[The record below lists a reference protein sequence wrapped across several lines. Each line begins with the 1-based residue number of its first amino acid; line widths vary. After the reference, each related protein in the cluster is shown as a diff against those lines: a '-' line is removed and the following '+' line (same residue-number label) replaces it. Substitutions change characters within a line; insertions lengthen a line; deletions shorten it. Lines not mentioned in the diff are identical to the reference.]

1 MAGKQSNANKKRSL
15 AVLNLAAI
23 VERCDEQILPAVFF
37 FLGRSLHA
45 SLPDLGM
52 LTLSRAL
59 VQALASPLSGILGT
73 TLNRTFIVALGCI
86 LWGTMTSAI
95 GLCTTL
101 TQAMA
106 ACALNGLGLALVV
119 PTLSSLVA
127 DSTSVGVRGKAFGA
141 MGLTASLGGMAGA
154 LFATN
159 VGATSG
165 FWGVAGWR
173 WAFHAVA
180 AVAFLTAWLVHKYA
194 LDPGFLNK
202 KEIFSRDSG
211 QAGGGSHDARYTDQQ
226 VGEMD
231 EGELLLSKNI
241 TPIHSNSNSDIYFS
255 AATTSNK
262 SRNSV
267 WQSIYS
273 ILRIPSFQV
282 IVLQGIVGSIPWQAM
297 AMMTLWLQLL
307 NFSNFQSSVLTA
319 IFTLGCAVGNLLG
332 GTLGDAAARKAPAQ
346 GRIYV
351 CQASVFLAMPLSW
364 LLFKG
369 LAVPRSAPPFS
380 IDLSTRNSTSI
391 LTSTFSD
398 GVVVNNTNSSATFM
412 TTKALPTEKSAAD
425 NFENNLEK
433 ENNLPLL
440 SSYLHHHHQQQHSSS
455 SASVLLLYAFVLL
468 ITGLSISWCGC
479 NNSALFSELV
489 PENQR
494 THVYAFDRSF
504 EGALGACGA
513 PLVGI
518 AAERLFGF
526 QGSMSEAAVS
536 VAAQE
541 MAARALSSA
550 LLLCL
555 VGPWSLCL
563 LSYTLLHWTY
573 PKDRMLA
580 MKALRK
586 SGSEGGSLLRLVED
600 GHSAGGGGGGS
611 GGGGGA
617 AVVRQKRPPSA

>member
-1 MAGKQSNANKKRSL
+1 M
-15 AVLNLAAI
+15 V
-23 VERCDEQILPAVFF
+23 
-37 FLGRSLHA
+37 
-45 SLPDLGM
+45 
-52 LTLSRAL
+52 
-59 VQALASPLSGILGT
+59 
-73 TLNRTFIVALGCI
+73 
-86 LWGTMTSAI
+86 
-95 GLCTTL
+95 
-101 TQAMA
+101 

-127 DSTSVGVRGKAFGA
+127 DSTAAGVRGRAFGA

-180 AVAFLTAWLVHKYA
+180 AVALFTAWLVRKYA
-194 LDPGFLNK
+194 LDPGFINK
-202 KEIFSRDSG
+202 KEKDRKDSG
-211 QAGGGSHDARYTDQQ
+211 HAGGGNNSPSNNNQEI
-226 VGEMD
+226 GEMD
-231 EGELLLSKNI
+231 EIQLLLSKNTA
-241 TPIHSNSNSDIYFS
+241 TPTTTTTADNTVDIFR
-255 AATTSNK
+255 TTSKSHHNEIYSFDTTTTNK
-262 SRNSV
+262 TRDTTV

-273 ILRIPSFQV
+273 VLRIPSFQV

-319 IFTLGCAVGNLLG
+319 IFTFGCAVGSLIG

-351 CQASVFLAMPLSW
+351 CQASVFLGLGFSW

-369 LAVPRSAPPFS
+369 LAVPRSSPPFS
-380 IDLSTRNSTSI
+380 IDLDNFTNGVGINSS
-391 LTSTFSD
+391 
-398 GVVVNNTNSSATFM
+398 TNSSSAAFI
-412 TTKALPTEKSAAD
+412 TTKRALTLEKSAEG
-425 NFENNLEK
+425 NFENNFEK
-433 ENNLPLL
+433 ENGRSFLD
-440 SSYLHHHHQQQHSSS
+440 SSLHLQEQSN
-455 SASVLLLYAFVLL
+455 SVSITSVYSLLYAFVLL
-468 ITGLSISWCGC
+468 ITGLTISWCGC
-479 NNSALFSELV
+479 NNSALFAELV
-489 PENQR
+489 PESQR

-518 AAERLFGF
+518 TAEKLFGF
-526 QGSMSEAAVS
+526 QGSLTEAAVS
-536 VAAQE
+536 GEAREV
-541 MAARALSSA
+541 AARALSSA

-555 VGPWSLCL
+555 VVPWSLCL

-573 PKDRMLA
+573 PKDRSVA

-600 GHSAGGGGGGS
+600 GNS
-611 GGGGGA
+611 GGGVVGG
-617 AVVRQKRPPSA
+617 AVVRQKRPLSA